1 MRLHELTKPVRKP
14 EVYED
19 DLPSLNTDDDSEWD
33 SDLPEDMSD
42 ASGDEFSDDED
53 GDNVASDYSNDSNE
67 EMPYETIPR
76 KPRAQSSEPTEVHRL
91 PIKLANGKIQKT
103 GMKAASIKTPQR
115 PVEEDDDDSEEEDEE
130 YEEEQK
136 VEDVATGARFGRPAV
151 VDVLSTKSRRQ
162 RVGMAKDQIAGICQ
176 EIMADPENSV
186 KLHLISLPNPC

>member
-14 EVYED
+14 EVYDD
-19 DLPSLNTDDDSEWD
+19 DLPSLNSDDDSEWD

-42 ASGDEFSDDED
+42 ASGDELSDDED
-53 GDNVASDYSNDSNE
+53 GDNGASDYSNDSNE

-103 GMKAASIKTPQR
+103 GMKPVSIKTPQP

-130 YEEEQK
+130 DEEEQK

-162 RVGMAKDQIAGICQ
+162 RVDMAKDQIAGICQ

-186 KLHLISLPNPC
+186 KLHLISTPYTR